1 MPVCNFLIEVPLTGV
16 IIPIKQFFIHLL
28 DSAAGFDFPVKNG
41 DGILFKRTHGPARRV
56 IYSSAAFL
64 LLLPEGDSGS
74 MSISCFMVALKFL
87 TIVL

>member
-1 MPVCNFLIEVPLTGV
+1 MTAFRLAAKAFHENNMPVCNFLIEVPLTGV

-56 IYSSAAFL
+56 I
-64 LLLPEGDSGS
+64 
-74 MSISCFMVALKFL
+74 
-87 TIVL
+87 